1 MNKGGVIVA
10 MLSVAAMSSGITA
23 GCGDIN
29 VGERGDPIRI
39 GVIVSLSGGL
49 ESVGPHLEDS
59 ATLAVREINAA
70 GGLLGGRRVEVI
82 VKDDR
87 TDPARAAV
95 VAQELVDEGA
105 VAVVGSLASSASLEV
120 QSILATAQIPQVSCC
135 STSEELTNIQPETDR
150 YFFRTVPSDLLQAVV
165 LSQYAEE
172 DLACERLAILHLNDS
187 YGNPFGDGI
196 ESRFGAGSGTVVAK
210 VAFAEGQASYTEEVS
225 MIAGAMPDCIA
236 LVAFAT
242 DGGSILRD
250 WNALP
255 SPPAVTWIGTDG
267 IKTDGFPEAAGDN
280 TIVDGVQG
288 TAPITEPPASAA
300 FNAFASAFEATFS
313 EPPGIFGGN
322 QYDATASL
330 LLAIEAANTTE
341 GSAVRDALYLVTN
354 PQPEAPVED
363 VITPGSLATGLQ
375 TLRSNS
381 AVNYEG
387 ATGPVDID
395 TFGNVVSD
403 YEIWG
408 YRADS
413 DTFESLRTIRAS
425 EIEQ

>member
-1 MNKGGVIVA
+1 MNKGGVIAA
-10 MLSVAAMSSGITA
+10 MLSIVAMS
-23 GCGDIN
+23 CGEPS
-29 VGERGDPIRI
+29 VGERGEPIKI

-70 GGLLGGRRVEVI
+70 GGLLGGRRVELV

-87 TDPARAAV
+87 TDPAQAAV
-95 VAQELVDEGA
+95 VAQQLVDEGV
-105 VAVVGSLASSASLEV
+105 VAVVGSLASSASLRV
-120 QSILATAQIPQVSCC
+120 QEILAPARIPQISCC
-135 STSEELTNIQPETDR
+135 STSEELTDIQPETDR

-172 DLACERLAILHLNDS
+172 DLGCTRLAILHLNDS
-187 YGNPFGDGI
+187 YGNPFGEGI
-196 ESRFGAGSGTVVAK
+196 DARFSAGPGSVVATI
-210 VAFAEGQASYTEEVS
+210 AFDEGQASYTDEVS
-225 MIAGAMPDCIA
+225 MIAAATPDCIA

-255 SPPAVTWIGTDG
+255 SPPDVTWIGTDG
-267 IKTDGFPEAAGDN
+267 IKTDGFVESAGDAS
-280 TIVDGVQG
+280 IVDRVQG

-300 FNAFASAFEATFS
+300 FNSFASSFEATFS
-313 EPPGIFGGN
+313 EAPGIFGGN
-322 QYDATASL
+322 QYDATASI
-330 LLAIEAANTTE
+330 LLAIEAAGSTD
-341 GSAVRDALYLVTN
+341 GSAIRNALYLVTN
-354 PQPEAPVED
+354 PQPEEPVED
-363 VITPGSLATGLQ
+363 VISPGSLGTGLQ
-375 TLRSNS
+375 TLRGGA
-381 AVNYEG
+381 AVNYQG
-387 ATGPVDID
+387 ASGPIDID

-403 YEIWG
+403 YEIWE

-413 DTFESLRTIRAS
+413 DSFESLRTIRAS